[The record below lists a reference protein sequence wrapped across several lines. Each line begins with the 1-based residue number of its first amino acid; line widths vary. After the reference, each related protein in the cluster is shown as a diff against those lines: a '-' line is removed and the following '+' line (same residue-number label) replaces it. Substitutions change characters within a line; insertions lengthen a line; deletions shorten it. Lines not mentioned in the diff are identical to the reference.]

1 MKFGEY
7 LEKQEEEYINRII
20 GLDIE
25 TIKKFTS
32 DNGIEKM
39 EVDTRHYLIFLKL
52 IQKMYEKGDK

>member
-7 LEKQEEEYINRII
+7 LEKQEEEYINRLI

-32 DNGIEKM
+32 DNGIEKI
-39 EVDTRHYLIFLKL
+39 EVDTRHYLILLKI
-52 IQKMYEKGDK
+52 IQKMYNNEEE